1 MTRNKRVGAVAA
13 VALTAAALFLI
24 FLFRP
29 ARLVLCSADTGR
41 VYRTWDAY
49 DGMTFSVEFV
59 HSVNKSPVRDIFEVR
74 DRKIWAVATRY
85 SAFGAGVQTEIEE
98 GQTLS
103 YDEDGAMV
111 VSGFDLSFPKLSY
124 IVGTVSDHIL
134 SIEGE
139 EISLRELCGKNAA
152 VVFEVR

>member
-59 HSVNKSPVRDIFEVR
+59 HSVNKSPVCDIFE
-74 DRKIWAVATRY
+74 
-85 SAFGAGVQTEIEE
+85 
-98 GQTLS
+98 
-103 YDEDGAMV
+103 
-111 VSGFDLSFPKLSY
+111 
-124 IVGTVSDHIL
+124 
-134 SIEGE
+134 
-139 EISLRELCGKNAA
+139 
-152 VVFEVR
+152 